1 MGAGILLTA
10 ELDQQNNDD
19 DDDDDDDDDKYIFLK
34 RLSRSVLSTLQK

>member
-1 MGAGILLTA
+1 MGAGVLLTA

-19 DDDDDDDDDKYIFLK
+19 DDDDDKYMFLK

>member
-10 ELDQQNNDD
+10 ELDQQNND